1 MWIDGTVAPG
11 LLLQTETSTTIWLR
25 SCLGNKN
32 LARIQFR
39 STWRLEK
46 YPGIVCSKH
55 ILYDKKKRT
64 LSGGLVIVI
73 YLLYFSC
80 PDIASIKQA

>member
-11 LLLQTETSTTIWLR
+11 LLLQTETSTMIWQR

-32 LARIQFR
+32 LAHIQFR

-46 YPGIVCSKH
+46 YPGIVCAKH
-55 ILYDKKKRT
+55 ILYDKKNEK
-64 LSGGLVIVI
+64 SGGLVIVK
-73 YLLYFSC
+73 YLLYLSC
-80 PDIASIKQA
+80 PDIASTKQA